1 MRQSTGKYIKELSQ
15 FLADGRNI
23 TLICHTNPDGD
34 AIGSMLATYHYL
46 EARDKNCK
54 MISPSTLP
62 DFLTWMDGASEITV
76 FEKDK
81 QQSRDLLKSADLI
94 IMLDFN
100 SLPRIGSMK
109 NEIDKLDAKKILIDH
124 HPGPD
129 VSANL
134 VISEPPF
141 SSTSE
146 LVFDLVSHLEKRE
159 YLEPGFIEAV
169 YVGMMTDTGNFSF
182 GSYDGDTMR
191 IVGSLLESGLNKDMI
206 TDRVYNNFSKDRMR
220 LKGFALAERMV
231 VIEELNAAYIYLSM
245 ADLER
250 FNHSVGDTEG
260 FVNMPLSIKGI
271 RLAVLFL
278 EKSDHIKLS
287 LRSRGEFS
295 VNEFSRQYFNGGG
308 HINAAG
314 GRLDMTMEQ
323 SLEFFES
330 VIQENKDS
338 LQ

>member
-1 MRQSTGKYIKELSQ
+1 
-15 FLADGRNI
+15 
-23 TLICHTNPDGD
+23 
-34 AIGSMLATYHYL
+34 
-46 EARDKNCK
+46 
-54 MISPSTLP
+54 
-62 DFLTWMDGASEITV
+62 
-76 FEKDK
+76 
-81 QQSRDLLKSADLI
+81 
-94 IMLDFN
+94 
-100 SLPRIGSMK
+100 
-109 NEIDKLDAKKILIDH
+109 
-124 HPGPD
+124 
-129 VSANL
+129 
-134 VISEPPF
+134 
-141 SSTSE
+141 
-146 LVFDLVSHLEKRE
+146 
-159 YLEPGFIEAV
+159 
-169 YVGMMTDTGNFSF
+169 MTDTGNFSF